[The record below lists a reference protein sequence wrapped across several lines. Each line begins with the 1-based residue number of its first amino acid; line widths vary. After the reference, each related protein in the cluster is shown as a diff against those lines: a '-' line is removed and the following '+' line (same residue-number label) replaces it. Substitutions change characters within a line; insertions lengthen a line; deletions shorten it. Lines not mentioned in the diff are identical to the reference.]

1 MSKTVGYARV
11 STKEQNLDRQIK
23 ALLQYV
29 AADMIVVDKASGK
42 DLERPGYQSLKYGI
56 GKLQKG
62 DVLYILDC
70 CNGEILSLEMRNN
83 MKKELCID
91 TVKALRKYPIEG
103 AILHSDRG
111 SQYTSESFRET
122 LKSMKI
128 QQSLS
133 GVAHCYDNA
142 RIESFF
148 ATLKKEALGDYLI
161 VGVTSDDFDKSRGK
175 INVQQSL
182 MERIAAVKATG
193 IADEI
198 IIEEYEGQKIDDIRK
213 YDVDIFTVGSDW
225 IGKFDYL
232 NEYCEVVYL
241 SRTEGVSSSE
251 LREQKNELKMGLV
264 GESVVLNK
272 IDNKCSFVNGIKV
285 TSVYT
290 KDRSVLES
298 RFAKLAD
305 DTPDYDS
312 MLSKVDAIYNIT
324 SDKAL

>member
-1 MSKTVGYARV
+1 MRV
-11 STKEQNLDRQIK
+11 
-23 ALLQYV
+23 
-29 AADMIVVDKASGK
+29 
-42 DLERPGYQSLKYGI
+42 
-56 GKLQKG
+56 
-62 DVLYILDC
+62 
-70 CNGEILSLEMRNN
+70 
-83 MKKELCID
+83 
-91 TVKALRKYPIEG
+91 
-103 AILHSDRG
+103 
-111 SQYTSESFRET
+111 
-122 LKSMKI
+122 
-128 QQSLS
+128 
-133 GVAHCYDNA
+133 
-142 RIESFF
+142 
-148 ATLKKEALGDYLI
+148 
-161 VGVTSDDFDKSRGK
+161 
-175 INVQQSL
+175 
-182 MERIAAVKATG
+182 
-193 IADEI
+193 
-198 IIEEYEGQKIDDIRK
+198 RK

-272 IDNKCSFVNGIKV
+272 IGNKCSFVNGIKV

-324 SDKAL
+324 SVKAL